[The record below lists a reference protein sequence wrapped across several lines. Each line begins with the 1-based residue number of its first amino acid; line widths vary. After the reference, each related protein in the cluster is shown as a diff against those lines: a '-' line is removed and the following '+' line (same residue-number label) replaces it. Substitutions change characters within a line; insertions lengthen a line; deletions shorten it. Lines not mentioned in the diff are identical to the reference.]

1 MNYLFRD
8 PFQEYGQS
16 NSPLDFS
23 MLVCRKSKA
32 SFIRAAQFLS
42 TSAIPALPH
51 RVPLVGIQYFAS
63 HFTIMQ
69 AKKQA
74 HALSKAKVYFINDNT
89 KRTNVSVP

>member
-1 MNYLFRD
+1 
-8 PFQEYGQS
+8 
-16 NSPLDFS
+16 

-51 RVPLVGIQYFAS
+51 RVPLVGIQYFAG
-63 HFTIMQ
+63 HFIMQ

-89 KRTNVSVP
+89 KRTNVSAP

>member
-1 MNYLFRD
+1 
-8 PFQEYGQS
+8 
-16 NSPLDFS
+16 

-51 RVPLVGIQYFAS
+51 RVPLVEIQYFAG
-63 HFTIMQ
+63 HFIMQ

-74 HALSKAKVYFINDNT
+74 HALSKA
-89 KRTNVSVP
+89 